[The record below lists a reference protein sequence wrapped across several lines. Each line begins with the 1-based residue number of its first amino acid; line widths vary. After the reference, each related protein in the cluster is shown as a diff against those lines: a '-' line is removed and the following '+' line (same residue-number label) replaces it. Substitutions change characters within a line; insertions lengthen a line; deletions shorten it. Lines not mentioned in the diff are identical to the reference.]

1 MRCLLKTFH
10 QQWLYRNATVHM
22 ALQNGLPQAKH
33 EEILARIEDCLGI
46 DPGDLLEEDRVLLRV
61 DFERLVTGSATEKLE
76 WIAGM
81 ESAMG
86 AADHIARGSHQ
97 ALCTRYCRGRQP
109 WMRLE
114 YDAIQVNREGS
125 IQWRRRR
132 KRI

>member
-33 EEILARIEDCLGI
+33 KEILAQIEDCLGI
-46 DPGDLLEEDRVLLRV
+46 DPGDLLEEDHVLLRV
-61 DFERLVTGSATEKLE
+61 DFKRLATGSATEKLE
-76 WIAGM
+76 WIVGM
-81 ESAMG
+81 ESAIE
-86 AADHIARGSHQ
+86 AADHIARGSRQ
-97 ALCTRYCRGRQP
+97 ALRTRYCRGRQP